1 MKSIIDASGAVLGRL
16 ASFAAKRALKGDE
29 VAIVN
34 CEKVIITGNR
44 KDILEKF
51 EAKRGRVGSG
61 QTGPKH
67 SRLSERIVRRT
78 IRGMLPNHRE
88 GRGREALKR
97 VMCYPGIPKELESSK
112 MEKMDFGK
120 KRKFIEVREVS
131 KK

>member
-1 MKSIIDASGAVLGRL
+1 MKRIFDSSGAVLGRL
-16 ASFAAKRALKGDE
+16 ASHVAKIALKGDE
-29 VAIVN
+29 VVVLN
-34 CEKVIITGNR
+34 CEKAIITGNR
-44 KDILEKF
+44 KNIIEHF
-51 EAKRGRVGSG
+51 ERKRGRVGTG

-97 VMCYPGIPKELESSK
+97 IRCYPGIPKEFESSE
-112 MEKMDFGK
+112 MEKIGFGE
-120 KRKFIEVREVS
+120 KRKFIEVKEVS